1 MLLKYKYKLK
11 PQKNQAIIISN
22 WLELA
27 RKQYNYRLS
36 QRLNW
41 FESTRTP
48 VNACP
53 LNVSVV
59 GALHATSLQLIY
71 HAHS

>member
-11 PQKNQAIIISN
+11 PQKKQTIIISN

-27 RKQYNYRLS
+27 RKQYNYRLAE
-36 QRLNW
+36 RLNW

-48 VNACP
+48 VNTCP

-59 GALHATSLQLIY
+59 SVERIY